1 MLEILSYSSFLSF
14 DFKLLFTMRNRTAVE
29 NKVENTMRRLFPE
42 RCFNSVIRYQA
53 KPIITASNERQVLL
67 EGNCKSGVAQ
77 DYISLVDEIYNTF
90 WYIDILSINL
100 LRTGSKVIVF

>member
-1 MLEILSYSSFLSF
+1 M
-14 DFKLLFTMRNRTAVE
+14 KNRTAVE
-29 NKVENTMRRLFPE
+29 NKVENTMRKLFPE

-90 WYIDILSINL
+90 
-100 LRTGSKVIVF
+100 

>member
-1 MLEILSYSSFLSF
+1 
-14 DFKLLFTMRNRTAVE
+14 
-29 NKVENTMRRLFPE
+29 
-42 RCFNSVIRYQA
+42 
-53 KPIITASNERQVLL
+53 VLL

>member
-90 WYIDILSINL
+90 
-100 LRTGSKVIVF
+100 